1 MRQASLPRMPSPFQ
15 TILVPTDF
23 SEDAETALDLALSL
37 AADSGAAI
45 HLLHAYEIPIGVVPP
60 YGIELPPSLI
70 TDVRDAAARRLEKSA
85 EKVRARGLRCDAHL
99 VHGRPVDG
107 IVDAAER
114 LRADLVV
121 MGTRGLTGLKH
132 VLLGSVAE
140 RTIRF
145 APCPVLT
152 AKSRSR

>member
-1 MRQASLPRMPSPFQ
+1 MANPFR

-23 SEDAETALDLALSL
+23 SDDAEAALDLALAL

-45 HLLHAYEIPIGVVPP
+45 HLVHAYEIPIAAIPP
-60 YGIELPPSLI
+60 YGIEIPPTLL

-85 EKVRARGLRCDAHL
+85 EKVRSRGVRCDGHL
-99 VHGRPVDG
+99 VHGAPVDG
-107 IVDAAER
+107 IVDAAAR
-114 LRADLVV
+114 LGADLVV

-140 RTIRF
+140 RTIRS

-152 AKSRSR
+152 VKPK

>member
-1 MRQASLPRMPSPFQ
+1 VNPFH

-23 SEDAETALDLALSL
+23 SDDAETALDLALSL
-37 AADSGAAI
+37 ATDSGAAV
-45 HLLHAYEIPIGVVPP
+45 HLLHAYEIPISAVPP
-60 YGIELPPSLI
+60 YGVELPPSLS
-70 TDVRDAAARRLEKSA
+70 TDVRDAAARRLEKTA

-99 VHGRPVDG
+99 VHAPPVDG

-114 LRADLVV
+114 VRADLVV

-140 RTIRF
+140 RTIRS

-152 AKSRSR
+152 VKQRPK